1 MSSCP
6 RVLINLMPSDPR
18 TILMLTS
25 CYPKKSG
32 EPSGIFIHHLAKQL
46 KRQGWRVVVLVPN
59 FPGGSIREEIEGIL
73 VHRFNYFIPRW
84 QNLCY
89 GSGMLPNLKK
99 SPALSFQVP
108 FYLASMF
115 WSVIKVL
122 KTDSVDL
129 IHAHWVLP
137 QGLVAR
143 LIWAF
148 TKKPFVLT
156 VHGGDIFA
164 FGGFWGTFLKRFALG
179 AARVCTANSTFTQ
192 SRVKRVTD
200 QIPIRVVPMGVD
212 VDCVSPR
219 AFDPML
225 REQLGIQGEMV
236 LFVGRLVE
244 QKGVH
249 HLLGAMPEVLE
260 MFPKAVLVLI
270 GDGTQKAELKQFAAR
285 SGIIDAVRFL
295 GVVSHDRLPLY
306 YAAADVF
313 VGPSVVDRNGVT
325 EGLGVVFL
333 EAASSGVPI
342 IGTSVGGISDVLREG
357 VTGLAVPPAEK
368 RALAQ
373 AIKRILLDDQLRNR
387 LGKEARKTVLEN
399 FSWCQIA
406 EQFGKLFRKI
416 LEENDAS
423 SGKQPPL

>member
-1 MSSCP
+1 
-6 RVLINLMPSDPR
+6 MPSDHR
-18 TILMLTS
+18 KILMLTS

-32 EPSGIFIHHLAKQL
+32 EPSGIFLHHLAKQL

-59 FPGGSIREEIEGIL
+59 FPGGSIREEIEGIP

-99 SPALSFQVP
+99 SPALWFQVP
-108 FYLASMF
+108 FYLTSMF
-115 WSVIKVL
+115 WSVIKIL
-122 KTDSVDL
+122 KTESVDL
-129 IHAHWVLP
+129 IHAHWILP
-137 QGLVAR
+137 QGLIAR
-143 LIWAF
+143 LIWIF

-164 FGGFWGTFLKRFALG
+164 FGGFWGTFFKRFALE

-192 SRVKRVTD
+192 SRVKMVTD

-212 VDCVSPR
+212 VDCFSPK
-219 AFDPML
+219 AFDPTL

-260 MFPKAVLVLI
+260 EFPKAVLVLI
-270 GDGTQKAELKQFAAR
+270 GDGTQKTELKQFAAR

-295 GVVSHDRLPLY
+295 GVVSHDCLPLY

-313 VGPSVVDRNGVT
+313 VGPSVVDRSGVT

-333 EAASSGVPI
+333 EAASSGISI

-357 VTGLAVPPAEK
+357 VTGLAVPPGEK
-368 RALAQ
+368 RDLAQ
-373 AIKRILLDDQLRNR
+373 AIKILLLDDQLRNR
-387 LGKEARKTVLEN
+387 LGKGARKKVLEH
-399 FSWCQIA
+399 FSWFQIA
-406 EQFGKLFRKI
+406 DQFGKLFRKA
-416 LEENDAS
+416 LEEQDTS
-423 SGKQPPL
+423 SCKQPPLWRNKRKTGH